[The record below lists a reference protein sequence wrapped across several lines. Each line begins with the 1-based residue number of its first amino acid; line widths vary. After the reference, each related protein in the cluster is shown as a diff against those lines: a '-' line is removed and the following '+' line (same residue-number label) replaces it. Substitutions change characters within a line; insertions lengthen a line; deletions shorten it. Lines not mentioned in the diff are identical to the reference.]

1 MKKLEKAIKLLTA
14 VSVSVSCLISIFYGE
29 TGTVSV
35 DAAQKSAVYQKY
47 DKEIDKRVK
56 AIKEHKTDIETVGT
70 VYYVSSSTGNDDNDG
85 LSPETAWKTC
95 KRVNEDPNG
104 VIYDGVKKNGGAT
117 VLFKRGDTWKRDGI
131 GLWYPN
137 MVYSTYGTGA
147 KPVFDF
153 SLADAADPAK
163 WTLKKGT
170 KNIWIY
176 KDKVPFLG
184 SLTLNNKFSADNY
197 VGYYDYRTK
206 KWYESCPNGHYK
218 DDKYCCNYKKKKY
231 LNINKLPSNSFFVD
245 VRPSKKYL
253 DKTSGDLYVYD
264 CEQMGTLYF
273 NCKKGNPGK
282 VYKSIQLCQGWGL
295 SFGNNCVIDDLVVKN
310 TGNQAIANMVDENA
324 KGCTLQNCEVYF
336 CGDTYISFS
345 NSEHRGMVGGECSGF
360 HGPGARY
367 YNNYFYGSREGGF
380 TVELGWTGALTGENK
395 NLGDVRANG
404 NVFDKCDGGIGVI
417 CFTELAKGVDMSNI
431 MIDNNYFREIGCAH
445 DANSMGDDVHSLG
458 ILHIWDHSGD
468 VNMSQMVFSNN
479 LILYTDDRVINLE
492 QTKRRKMMIAKNN
505 TVILKKKSGMH
516 FLRVTDR
523 KWHETYY
530 DTVAKAKPYLGT
542 FGKVKWVD

>member
-1 MKKLEKAIKLLTA
+1 MKRWGKTIKLLVAVGISISFLIGNGYGKNGA
-14 VSVSVSCLISIFYGE
+14 VSA
-29 TGTVSV
+29 
-35 DAAQKSAVYQKY
+35 DAAQKGAVYQQYSKKV
-47 DKEIDKRVK
+47 DKQIK

-70 VYYVSSSTGNDDNDG
+70 VFYVSSSTGNDANDG

-95 KRVNEDPNG
+95 KRVNEDLNG
-104 VIYDGVKKNGGAT
+104 VIYDSVKKNGGAT

-131 GLWYPN
+131 CLWYPN
-137 MVYSTYGTGA
+137 MIYSTYGTGA

-153 SLADAADPAK
+153 SLADAADPTK

-184 SLTLNNKFSADNY
+184 SLTLNNKSSADNY

-218 DDKYCCNYKKKKY
+218 DDKYCCNYKTKKY
-231 LNINKLPSNSFFVD
+231 LNIKKLPSNSFFVD
-245 VRPSKKYL
+245 VRSAKKYL
-253 DKTSGDLYVYD
+253 DKVSGDLYVYE
-264 CEQMGTLYF
+264 CEQTGTLYY

-295 SFGNNCVIDDLVVKN
+295 DFGSSCVIDDLVVKN
-310 TGNQAIANMVDENA
+310 TGNQAIANMMGEDA
-324 KGCTLQNCEVYF
+324 RGCILQNCEVYF

-345 NSEHRGMVGGECSGF
+345 NSNHTGTVGGECSGF
-360 HGPGARY
+360 HGPKARY

-380 TVELGWTGALTGENK
+380 TVELGWTGSLDGANK
-395 NLGDVRANG
+395 NLGDVIATG
-404 NVFDKCDGGIGVI
+404 NVFDKCDGGIGLI
-417 CFTELAKGVDMSNI
+417 CFTESAKGVNMSNVV
-431 MIDNNYFREIGCAH
+431 IDNNYFREIGCAH
-445 DANSMGDDVHSLG
+445 DANSNGDDAHSLG
-458 ILHIWDHSGD
+458 VLHIWDHSGD
-468 VNMSQMVFSNN
+468 VNMSQMIFSNN

-516 FLRVTDR
+516 FLRVTDW
-523 KWHETYY
+523 KGHETYY

>member
-1 MKKLEKAIKLLTA
+1 MKKLEKAIKFLTA

-417 CFTELAKGVDMSNI
+417 CFTESAKGVDMSNI

>member
-1 MKKLEKAIKLLTA
+1 MKRWGKTIKLLVAVGISISFLIGNGYGKNGA
-14 VSVSVSCLISIFYGE
+14 VSA
-29 TGTVSV
+29 
-35 DAAQKSAVYQKY
+35 DAAQKGAVYQQYSKKV
-47 DKEIDKRVK
+47 DKQIK

-295 SFGNNCVIDDLVVKN
+295 SFGSNCVIDDLVVKN

-417 CFTELAKGVDMSNI
+417 CFTESAKGVDMSNI
-431 MIDNNYFREIGCAH
+431 MIDNNYFWEIGCAH

>member
-1 MKKLEKAIKLLTA
+1 MKKLEKAIKFLTA

-417 CFTELAKGVDMSNI
+417 CFTESAKGVDMSNI

-516 FLRVTDR
+516 FLRVTGR

>member
-1 MKKLEKAIKLLTA
+1 MKKLEKAIKFLTA

-153 SLADAADPAK
+153 SLADATDPAK

-324 KGCTLQNCEVYF
+324 KGCTLQNCEV
-336 CGDTYISFS
+336 
-345 NSEHRGMVGGECSGF
+345 
-360 HGPGARY
+360 
-367 YNNYFYGSREGGF
+367 
-380 TVELGWTGALTGENK
+380 
-395 NLGDVRANG
+395 
-404 NVFDKCDGGIGVI
+404 
-417 CFTELAKGVDMSNI
+417 
-431 MIDNNYFREIGCAH
+431 
-445 DANSMGDDVHSLG
+445 
-458 ILHIWDHSGD
+458 
-468 VNMSQMVFSNN
+468 
-479 LILYTDDRVINLE
+479 
-492 QTKRRKMMIAKNN
+492 
-505 TVILKKKSGMH
+505 
-516 FLRVTDR
+516 
-523 KWHETYY
+523 
-530 DTVAKAKPYLGT
+530 
-542 FGKVKWVD
+542 

>member
-1 MKKLEKAIKLLTA
+1 MKKLEKAIKFLTA

-131 GLWYPN
+131 CLWYPN

-176 KDKVPFLG
+176 KGKVPFLG

-264 CEQMGTLYF
+264 CEQTGTLYF

-295 SFGNNCVIDDLVVKN
+295 NFGNNCVIDDLVVKN

-417 CFTELAKGVDMSNI
+417 CFTESAKGVDMSNI

-458 ILHIWDHSGD
+458 ILHIWDHSGEIK
-468 VNMSQMVFSNN
+468 MSQMVFSDN

-492 QTKRRKMMIAKNN
+492 QTKRRKMMTAKNN

-516 FLRVTDR
+516 LLRVSD
-523 KWHETYY
+523 WNWNETYY
-530 DTVAKAKPYLGT
+530 DTVAKVKTYLGT
-542 FGKVKWVD
+542 FGKVIWVD